1 MIWSASSLRVT
12 RRIIAVFDSFDI
24 FVILTWKLRYHLKKW
39 GSTILQDHVTNW
51 KHYIPTTTMLMATK
65 AWRMVTNFKWLLSI
79 KPHDHALTWFC
90 EITWK
95 TKIIIYPNKLGKVET
110 YNGELPS
117 MKSPFK
123 VTWNIKSVVF
133 LLPFVVYIP
142 LTSLYPWSHTT
153 LWILGHVRSH
163 NKLKTYL
170 NYYPTWTGCYMQ

>member
-1 MIWSASSLRVT
+1 MAFTHKVT
-12 RRIIAVFDSFDI
+12 WPCNH
-24 FVILTWKLRYHLKKW
+24 VILR
-39 GSTILQDHVTNW
+39 DHVTNW

-65 AWRMVTNFKWLLSI
+65 VWRMVTNFKRLLSI

-95 TKIIIYPNKLGKVET
+95 TKIIIYSNKLSKVET

-117 MKSPFK
+117 IKSPFK

-133 LLPFVVYIP
+133 LLRSVVYIL
-142 LTSLYPWSHTT
+142 LTSLHPWSHTT